1 MEFLKY
7 WRILRKRLWLLIMMA
22 LVGTGSAI
30 FYTAQQPPIYRST
43 TTLLLSP
50 ASGQGSLLPGAATE
64 ATSQLAQTYNHY
76 LKTQMFAELVIARE
90 GLALS
95 AAEFVNSV
103 STSMIEGTQFFE
115 ITAVSDDPGKAQQLA
130 SAIADNF
137 IQENLAQ
144 QRQEVAARR
153 AAGDVDNIQTVLV
166 EKLERERQY
175 YEEEIALLRTS
186 IKNMQNQ
193 PATADHDAALDQV
206 QTQLSDYEERL
217 VQIMGD
223 QIKLQP
229 PVDEQQFNAVTVVE
243 PANLPITPVN
253 NQGLRNILF
262 AFVASLLLGT
272 ALAVGLDFLDYTI
285 KSPEELE
292 ELLGQSALGVLG
304 LIKPTMSRR
313 NTNAGTEAIAKEL
326 IILSEPRA
334 PLAESVRALR
344 TNLRFSGAGRQLHS
358 IVVTSAGPGEGK
370 STVAANLAIAFAH
383 AGQQVILIDGDLRR
397 PSLHQK
403 FKINKTFGLSN
414 LLIADNPTDPA
425 VITQHLQAGPIPN
438 LRILASGA
446 LPPNPAELL
455 SAEWAVSIYTAI
467 EAQADL
473 VIWDSPPVLTVTDA
487 AILAARAD
495 ATIQVIKAGETRR
508 DIVVKTRE
516 VLQRVGANVLA
527 PVLNQVQDRDVGYY
541 QYYYYRYGK
550 YGQPYG
556 MEEAKRAEE
565 AAPAAAAPDKQPS
578 EFFSTTVVNGSYRLI
593 ESDAPNQRNNAHHQ
607 LRS

>member
-1 MEFLKY
+1 MELLKY
-7 WRILRKRLWLLIMMA
+7 WRILRKRLWLLIVMA
-22 LVGTGSAI
+22 LVGSASAI

-50 ASGQGSLLPGAATE
+50 ASGQGSLLPGTATE

-90 GLALS
+90 GLTLS

-115 ITAVSDDPGKAQQLA
+115 ITAVSNEPGKAQQLA

-144 QRQEVAARR
+144 QRQEIAARR

-175 YEEEIALLRTS
+175 YEEEINLLRAS

-193 PATADHDAALDQV
+193 PATASHDESLAQV
-206 QTQLSDYEERL
+206 QTQLSEYEERL
-217 VQIMGD
+217 VQIMSD

-229 PVDEQQFNAVTVVE
+229 PVNEQQLNAVTVVE
-243 PANLPITPVN
+243 PAALPTAPVN

-304 LIKPTMSRR
+304 LIKPGTNRR
-313 NTNAGTEAIAKEL
+313 NSMSAGAEQVAKEL
-326 IILSEPRA
+326 ILLTDPRA
-334 PLAESVRALR
+334 PVAESVRALR

-358 IVVTSAGPGEGK
+358 LVVTSAGPGEGK
-370 STVAANLAIAFAH
+370 STVAANLALAFAS
-383 AGQQVILIDGDLRR
+383 AGQRVILIDGDLRR
-397 PSLHQK
+397 PSVHQK
-403 FKINKTFGLSN
+403 FKISKTFGLSN

-425 VITQHLQAGPIPN
+425 VIAQHLQPGPVES
-438 LRILASGA
+438 LRILACGP

-455 SAEWAVSIYTAI
+455 SAEWALPIYAAI
-467 EAQADL
+467 EAEADL
-473 VIWDSPPVLTVTDA
+473 VIWDSPPILTVTDA

-495 ATIQVIKAGETRR
+495 ATIQVIKAGTTRR
-508 DIVVKTRE
+508 DMVMKTRE

-527 PVLNQVQDRDVGYY
+527 PVLNQVQERDIGYY

-550 YGQPYG
+550 DGRPYG
-556 MEEAKRAEE
+556 MEEPKRSGE
-565 AAPAAAAPDKQPS
+565 ATAPPPTYDQAQPLK
-578 EFFSTTVVNGSYRLI
+578 EPVVNGSYTLI
-593 ESDAPNQRNNAHHQ
+593 ETNTPTQRTNSHHR
-607 LRS
+607 LLTE